1 MAGGP
6 ATPRDGLRSGINS
19 GMNPLDDP
27 LQHLKSLPDRA
38 TRYEWLDRL
47 DRLDRNRVLNRLGE
61 DDRRR
66 YRQHTD
72 ARVKAGKKVTLASAD
87 AARTA
92 TAIAGGATEI
102 GDMIQALYTVMPKL
116 TESQRA
122 WVERIAQ
129 AGAAATGA
137 SPFSAKQAA
146 VIRDLYR
153 KQFQKR
159 R

>member
-1 MAGGP
+1 
-6 ATPRDGLRSGINS
+6 
-19 GMNPLDDP
+19 MNPLDDP
-27 LQHLKSLPDRA
+27 LSHLKSLPDRA
-38 TRYEWLDRL
+38 ARYQWLDGL
-47 DRLDRNRVLNRLGE
+47 DRLDRNRVLNRLTE

-72 ARVKAGKKVTLASAD
+72 ARVKIGKKVTLAAVD
-87 AARTA
+87 AARMTA
-92 TAIAGGATEI
+92 AVGGKATEI
-102 GDMIQALYTVMPKL
+102 KDMIQALYTVMPKL
-116 TESQRA
+116 TESQRD
-122 WVERIAQ
+122 WVERIDQ
-129 AGAAATGA
+129 AGAATTRA